1 MAKDLGFFNFT
12 VKVLFTFK
20 LKALMF
26 LFTARKNRGWDLIST
41 FVLLEFM
48 YFAKY
53 CCAILKTVFSKIG
66 KPEFYVKKDYSKRF
80 FLGVNEYQFFSPDS
94 ISYQTITTNLTT
106 TSKQLEQTK
115 ANRFMV

>member
-41 FVLLEFM
+41 FVIRIHIFCQ
-48 YFAKY
+48 K

-66 KPEFYVKKDYSKRF
+66 TKYVTRLLCKIVLHINNYSK
-80 FLGVNEYQFFSPDS
+80 E
-94 ISYQTITTNLTT
+94 I
-106 TSKQLEQTK
+106 
-115 ANRFMV
+115 